1 MASKCVREAYPLL
14 LVLAKSINK
23 NKKLREELL
32 KNQKVLDSLR
42 ELTVNVL
49 HETVPISQSARKRLL
64 QFRKE
69 LVLLAEKGR
78 YRKKYAVLKG
88 SQRGGALL
96 STLLGVGIP
105 ILADLLFSHGG
116 SNSR

>member
-14 LVLAKSINK
+14 LVLSQSIK
-23 NKKLREELL
+23 NKKLRKELL
-32 KNQKVLDSLR
+32 KNRKVLDSLR

-49 HETVPISQSARKRLL
+49 HETVPISQSARRKLL
-64 QFRKE
+64 QFKKE
-69 LVLLAEKGR
+69 LVLLAEKDR
-78 YRKKYAVLKG
+78 YRKKYTVLKG

-116 SNSR
+116 SNSG